1 MSDEDRDVPDTEAND
16 DAVEVVDPPTDLSTV
31 DGPPHRRK
39 DRTRRHLVVLAVAV
53 VGLAIGGALVI
64 SGRPSPSDP
73 RAKRTTSSTIAAGDL
88 LPSLGVVPDVAA
100 AKVLLARLDPRS
112 LRPDPNATTTSA
124 SGGTAPSTTSPS
136 STSTPATGDA
146 TTATIEPGLEATRN
160 GVRRCAPAIEQQTV
174 DRSLGDEL
182 AAARLQV
189 GVATD
194 LVVSYAL
201 PASGKDPAAVR
212 VLLVGGRSCKVLAA
226 VQH

>member
-1 MSDEDRDVPDTEAND
+1 MSDEDRVVTDTEASD
-16 DAVEVVDPPTDLSTV
+16 VADEGVRPP
-31 DGPPHRRK
+31 DGRQ
-39 DRTRRHLVVLAVAV
+39 DRTRRHLVVLVVAV

-64 SGRPSPSDP
+64 SGRSSSNGDT
-73 RAKRTTSSTIAAGDL
+73 AKRTTSSTLAAGDL

-100 AKVLLARLDPRS
+100 AKALLARLDPRS
-112 LRPDPNATTTSA
+112 LRPDPNATTTS
-124 SGGTAPSTTSPS
+124 GPVTTAHATTGPS
-136 STSTPATGDA
+136 STSTPASGDA
-146 TTATIEPGLEATRN
+146 TTATNEPGLEATQN
-160 GVRRCAPAIEQQTV
+160 GVRRCAPAIEQQTI

-226 VQH
+226 IQH